1 MNLVMAATVRIHA
14 TEPGHAPRGCGGGFL
29 GSGFFVAP
37 SWVLTCAHVVM
48 QGEGREVDIV
58 FETAPGRGETTV
70 RGTVVAT
77 LPESSRS
84 APGDP
89 YDPYAAHGPH
99 AVPDPSALRSG
110 GWPAPDLA
118 LVQLLRPVE
127 HACVYVTERPGAL
140 FAGGTVLYAGW
151 TVADGRPKR
160 LTGRCEV
167 MGTFGGW
174 ADADEQIRLD
184 GDWLVPGVS
193 GGPAV
198 DLARGEVVG
207 VLKSRLDS
215 GKGGTSIGVER
226 LRSLPV
232 PAGAL
237 TAETDDVY
245 QALFHAHDR
254 YHADRHT
261 SPVGTE
267 RTWADVQSELRD
279 GSGGRALSPQQ
290 RIDLLGRL
298 AEFPPPVST
307 HSLLGLLSDLPG
319 SRQLDHGSAPRGW
332 RDGLG
337 ALYEAMSGDGALEL
351 ILRYCMRVIAA
362 ERPYAAPSALTAEKT
377 LWEWVKRVADDRLSR
392 EFRHE
397 LALDWHTHRADHE
410 HHRAPGPGPGTG
422 NDHAPPAERP
432 CILLEL
438 EPRGWERD
446 RYDWRI
452 GVVGHTG
459 EVLPV
464 AEDSH
469 GTALVALPARIATPL
484 IEAFR
489 RCDEPGHPAVL
500 QVAVVRALLGLDVDS
515 WRVPPDGPPLGAVRP
530 VVVRCSDLDPPS
542 ADDAAQERLARWNRT
557 RTAVMRAAVVDCEDG
572 LRVSVPEVAELR
584 ALAHET
590 VPVLCRYGAPPEP
603 QSAAGLV
610 RVLEGGFGVAL
621 WRRGTDGSDAVCS
634 EFHRRA
640 ADTLTEAGTAD
651 RLPRKVHELR
661 RGLLAGRAE
670 TFWSDGVALFYD
682 DPHHPLPGAGQLL
695 EAP

>member
-1 MNLVMAATVRIHA
+1 MNLVMAATVRIHG
-14 TEPGHAPRGCGGGFL
+14 TEPGHAPAGSGGGFL

-37 SWVLTCAHVVM
+37 SWVLTCAHVAM

-58 FETAPGRGETTV
+58 FESAPGRGETSV
-70 RGTVVAT
+70 RGTVVAA
-77 LPESSRS
+77 LPESRQ
-84 APGDP
+84 AATPGDP
-89 YDPYAAHGPH
+89 YGSYGSYDSHGVR
-99 AVPDPSALRSG
+99 AG

-118 LVQLLRPVE
+118 LIQLLRPVE
-127 HACVYVTERPGAL
+127 HACVYVSERPGAL
-140 FAGGTVLYAGW
+140 FAGGNVLYAGW

-232 PAGAL
+232 PTGAV

-245 QALFHAHDR
+245 QAVFHAHDR

-261 SPVGTE
+261 SPVGTD
-267 RTWADVQSELRD
+267 RTWADVQSELRP
-279 GSGGRALSPQQ
+279 GSAWRALNPQQ

-307 HSLLGLLSDLPG
+307 HSLLGLLSGLPG
-319 SRQLDHGSAPRGW
+319 SRPGDHGPAPRGW

-337 ALYEAMSGDGALEL
+337 ALYEATSGDGALEL
-351 ILRYCMRVIAA
+351 ILRYCMGVIAA
-362 ERPYAAPSALTAEKT
+362 ERPFAAPSALTAEKS

-392 EFRHE
+392 EFRNE
-397 LALDWHTHRADHE
+397 LALRWHTHRADHE
-410 HHRAPGPGPGTG
+410 HHRTPAPE
-422 NDHAPPAERP
+422 PADDPAREGERP
-432 CILLEL
+432 FVLLEL

-452 GVVGHTG
+452 GVARHTG
-459 EVLPV
+459 DVLPV
-464 AEDSH
+464 AEDSN
-469 GTALVALPARIATPL
+469 GTALDALPARIAAPL
-484 IEAFR
+484 TEAFR
-489 RCDEPGHPAVL
+489 RCDEPGSPAVL
-500 QVAVVRALLGLDVDS
+500 QVAVARALLGLDVDN

-530 VVVRCSDLDPPS
+530 VVVRCSDLEPPPT
-542 ADDAAQERLARWNRT
+542 DAAAAERFARWNRT
-557 RTAVMRAAVVDCEDG
+557 SSAVMRAAVVDCEDG
-572 LRVSVPEVAELR
+572 LRVPVPEVAELR

-590 VPVLCRYGAPPEP
+590 VPVLCRFGAPPDPE
-603 QSAAGLV
+603 STAGLV
-610 RVLEGGFGVAL
+610 RVLDGGFGVAL
-621 WRRGTDGSDAVCS
+621 WRRGTDVDRSDGVCM

-640 ADTLTEAGTAD
+640 ADTLTEAGTAGQ
-651 RLPRKVHELR
+651 LPGRVHELR
-661 RGLLAGRAE
+661 RGVLGGRTE
-670 TFWSDGVALFYD
+670 TFWSDGIVLFYQ
-682 DPHHPLPGAGQLL
+682 DPHHPLPGAGLLL